1 MQEFL
6 WYNYFPGGLFLP
18 VSRWSAWWLCVG
30 GLIAT
35 SSKRTMPHNLPSR
48 SAAARLTV
56 PTAGHC
62 WPVPPQETLIYSK
75 TGLTKT
81 HGVHCSFSWVLVHT
95 SWYHLFCL
103 HPPSVSD
110 LYEIYFKCDF
120 APSTILL
127 SFLLCPWSQG
137 TVFLVVSNIPLSMVV
152 QQLVVFFV
160 FSRRWAHLLLFW
172 HLD

>member
-1 MQEFL
+1 MF
-6 WYNYFPGGLFLP
+6 
-18 VSRWSAWWLCVG
+18 SRWSAWWLWGGG

-48 SAAARLTV
+48 SAAARPPV

-81 HGVHCSFSWVLVHT
+81 HGVHCSFPWVLVHI
-95 SWYHLFCL
+95 SSYHLFCL

-110 LYEIYFKCDF
+110 LYEIYFKSDF
-120 APSTILL
+120 APSTILFR
-127 SFLLCPWSQG
+127 FLLCPWSQG
-137 TVFLVVSNIPLSMVV
+137 TVFWWYPTFPYRW
-152 QQLVVFFV
+152 FF
-160 FSRRWAHLLLFW
+160 SSLLCFLCSPEDELMSFYSGI
-172 HLD
+172 LTKKIKIGRYIINEL